1 MDDWRGYARERIAEL
16 RSLPRLT
23 PTEEMLLWTFQAA
36 GGRVVSHEDIARI
49 ALGYEELGEG
59 WEDVV
64 RYHVTTLRK
73 KLGARGYELV
83 TYRGEGWRL
92 RVAVQQPGVVDAMR
106 GVA

>member
-16 RSLPRLT
+16 RAVPRLT

-36 GGRVVSHEDIARI
+36 GGRVVSHEDLARI
-49 ALGYEELGEG
+49 ALGYEELGEE
-59 WEDVV
+59 WDRDV
-64 RYHVTTLRK
+64 RTHVSNLRR